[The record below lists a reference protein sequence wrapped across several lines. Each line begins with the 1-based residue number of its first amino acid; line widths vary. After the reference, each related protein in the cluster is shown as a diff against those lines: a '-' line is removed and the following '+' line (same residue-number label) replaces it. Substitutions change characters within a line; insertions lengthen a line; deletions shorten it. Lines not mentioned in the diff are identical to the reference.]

1 MSNSLRSFAS
11 LTISAIAASFA
22 RPTTSHAYL
31 GSFGPNDGYFAQYG
45 TVLGDVTYYN
55 AGQNGINAGGGPA
68 MPLPADTG
76 LWSLQTPNAGGV
88 FASAVNRAAFTS
100 QYPAYPPNPP
110 NTVGIYLLGGH
121 FPGRNND
128 GYNLA
133 FRNDTPVGTG
143 AARYR
148 YAIDTYD
155 TGGTVPASVTSGQVS
170 MGFYFS
176 PNPAAPAPSDGSASP
191 VKFTMSLL
199 DSSASVGFQW
209 GYAMDNTVMWR
220 DNPSNPWNTTTTVAD
235 SAAWDGVTFNMDLS
249 TDTFG
254 ITYFDASTN
263 TTSTMVPAG
272 TPMGSAM
279 MDFTNIDWQLE
290 DGVNIWGVPPINQ
303 LGGKNYFD
311 DFSIT
316 IPEPGSLSIAALTGM
331 VFLKRR
337 RS

>member
-1 MSNSLRSFAS
+1 MSISLRSFATLS
-11 LTISAIAASFA
+11 CSAIALAIPS
-22 RPTTSHAYL
+22 TSQAYL
-31 GSFGPNDGYFAQYG
+31 GSFGPNDGYYPQYG

-55 AGQNGINAGGGPA
+55 AGQNGINAGGGAA

-128 GYNLA
+128 GANLA

-148 YAIDTYD
+148 YQIDTYD
-155 TGGTVPASVTSGQVS
+155 TGGPVPASVNSGSVS
-170 MGFYFS
+170 MSFYFS
-176 PNPAAPAPSDGSASP
+176 PNPAAPPPSDGSPSH

-199 DSSASVGFQW
+199 DSSASTGFQW

-220 DNPSNPWNTTTTVAD
+220 DSSSNPWNTTTVVAD
-235 SAAWDGVTFNMDLS
+235 SAAWDGVKFNMDL
-249 TDTFG
+249 TGDTFG
-254 ITYFDASTN
+254 IDYFDASLN
-263 TTSTMVPAG
+263 TWNTMVPAG

-279 MDFTNIDWQLE
+279 MDFTTIDWQLE
-290 DGVNIWGVPPINQ
+290 DGVNIWGTAPINQ

-311 DFSIT
+311 DVSIV
-316 IPEPGSLSIAALTGM
+316 IPEPASLSLAIFGAVAL
-331 VFLKRR
+331 LRR
-337 RS
+337 NRG